1 MLNEINEYREKAVLK
16 REEERKKN
24 LEEDIKYVN
33 DYNSRMAKLKE
44 EEDKEKEVKRLRERD
59 LKEYQKL
66 QYEEKKRQAMDDF
79 KRLNEDAYK
88 NMQRLDNENDDFIKY
103 AEYHIEEYKKQG
115 KNIRPLLIELKKYK
129 QKYCKQ

>member
-66 QYEEKKRQAMDDF
+66 QYEEKKRQVMDDF

>member
-24 LEEDIKYVN
+24 SEEDIKYVN

-66 QYEEKKRQAMDDF
+66 QYEEKKRQVMDDF